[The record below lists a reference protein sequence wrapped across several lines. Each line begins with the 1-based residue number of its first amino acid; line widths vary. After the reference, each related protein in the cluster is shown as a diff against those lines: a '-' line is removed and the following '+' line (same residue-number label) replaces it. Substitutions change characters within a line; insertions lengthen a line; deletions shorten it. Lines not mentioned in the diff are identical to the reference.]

1 MSDLRIDIITI
12 FPQVFFGPFAES
24 VIARA
29 VKKNIVEINTVN
41 LRDFTHDKHRSVDDK
56 PYGGGPGMLMTPEP
70 IFEAVESLR
79 TAESCVVLPGPG
91 GEVFTQKT
99 AMEFSKLKHLIFLC
113 GHYEGIDERVREG
126 LEAREI
132 SIGDYVLTNGNLAAM
147 VMVDAVVRLMPGVLG
162 SEESGV
168 SESFSEGLLEYPQY
182 TRPEVFRGM
191 KVPDVLLSGNHG
203 QIEKWRKE
211 QALRKTKKVRPDLI
225 RPAKK

>member
-1 MSDLRIDIITI
+1 MRIDIITI

-29 VKKNIVEINTVN
+29 VKRKIVEINTVD